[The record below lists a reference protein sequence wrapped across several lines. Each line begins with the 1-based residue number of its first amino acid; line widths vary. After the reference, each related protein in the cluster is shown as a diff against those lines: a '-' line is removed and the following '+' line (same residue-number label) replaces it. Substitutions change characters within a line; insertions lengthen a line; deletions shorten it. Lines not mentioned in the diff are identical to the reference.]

1 MTLVLPYKVRDI
13 AYFEKYYDD
22 VIIYEGEERIHP
34 KAAITRR
41 NEWMIENCDLLVCF
55 VEHNK
60 GGAYK
65 AMRHAEKLGIKTINL
80 FPA

>member
-1 MTLVLPYKVRDI
+1 M
-13 AYFEKYYDD
+13 
-22 VIIYEGEERIHP
+22 IIYEGEKKLHP

-55 VEHNK
+55 IEHNS

-65 AMRHAEKLGIKTINL
+65 AMRYGEKLGIETINL
-80 FPA
+80 FSF